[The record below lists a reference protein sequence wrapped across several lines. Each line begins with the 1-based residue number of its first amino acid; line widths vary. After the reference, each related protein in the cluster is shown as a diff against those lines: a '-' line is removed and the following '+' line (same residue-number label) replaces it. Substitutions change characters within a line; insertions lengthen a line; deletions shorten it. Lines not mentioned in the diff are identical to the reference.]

1 MSQEDKLGVIEPS
14 VEGEIRK
21 SPSQSGKKRQVSL
34 IWSEISPF
42 SEAFF
47 VQMYANEAPGGTYLL
62 GKLLQH
68 TSCKCSHWK
77 MCFLF
82 AEVWH
87 VSSLSHWTS
96 PTPLEPWSHN
106 QAKNCGEVCVCVCFF
121 FKILLSYIH
130 WYMKNMFLD
139 LIDCFFFEGSET
151 MTYFRFF
158 SWIVNQGYFVW
169 WPWWPLKHQFSTFQK
184 CQSSHA
190 HSGEARGDFRASEK
204 KKGKAAFPG
213 VPWEFFVE
221 FF

>member
-1 MSQEDKLGVIEPS
+1 MIDANREFSPPSFGGSVQLMSQEDKLGVIEPS

-82 AEVWH
+82 AEV
-87 VSSLSHWTS
+87 
-96 PTPLEPWSHN
+96 
-106 QAKNCGEVCVCVCFF
+106 
-121 FKILLSYIH
+121 
-130 WYMKNMFLD
+130 
-139 LIDCFFFEGSET
+139 
-151 MTYFRFF
+151 
-158 SWIVNQGYFVW
+158 
-169 WPWWPLKHQFSTFQK
+169 
-184 CQSSHA
+184 
-190 HSGEARGDFRASEK
+190 
-204 KKGKAAFPG
+204 
-213 VPWEFFVE
+213 
-221 FF
+221 